1 MDKLKAHYD
10 RVLLV
15 AAGIVLLAVALYAA
29 LNASSLRDE
38 FPVPP
43 VRDTGAGFEE
53 DPVLAR
59 LQTEAAKLQEPSRS
73 AWAADDR
80 ALFVSRVYLLREGQL
95 VDILESDVELYP
107 GIPNAWILKH
117 GLDYTDRNL
126 ALADPDNDGFNNVEE
141 FRAGTNPMDANSKP
155 ASWSKLRL
163 TASKIDK
170 LRTKFESL
178 PRGDLKVVQINTV
191 SADNPRALTGASQ
204 FYTEGDM
211 IKLSETGPDGKQL
224 ETDTPLKFVEATF
237 IKRPNPATN
246 SEEEIPQITLLNT
259 TDGVKIELLQGEVK
273 DSPYSLAS
281 LQDTRSGQTT
291 ELRSGQEFE
300 LEPGQRYKLIDVS
313 EEAAT
318 IQDLTSGEKHT
329 IPRPETDALPAPP
342 SE

>member
-1 MDKLKAHYD
+1 MDKIKANYD

-15 AAGIVLLAVALYAA
+15 VAGVILLGVALYAG
-29 LNASSLRDE
+29 LNISSLRDE

-43 VRDTGAGFEE
+43 VRDRGAAFEE
-53 DPVLAR
+53 NPILAQ
-59 LQTEAAKLQEPSRS
+59 LHAEAAKFREPSPS

-80 ALFVSRVYLLREGQL
+80 SLFVSRVYLLREGQL

-126 ALADPDNDGFNNVEE
+126 AQADPDGDDFTNLEE
-141 FRAGTNPMDANSKP
+141 FRAGTNPMDGKSKP

-178 PRGDLKVVQINTV
+178 PRGDLEVVQINTV
-191 SADNPRALTGASQ
+191 SAENPRALTGASQ
-204 FYTEGDM
+204 FYRRGDM
-211 IKLSETGPDGKQL
+211 IKLSESGPDGKQV
-224 ETDTPLKFVEATF
+224 ETPTPLQFTAAKF
-237 IKRPNPATN
+237 IKRLNPNTN
-246 SEEEIPQITLLNT
+246 SEEEIPQITLLNA
-259 TDGVKIELLQGEVK
+259 TDGLEIELLQGEVK
-273 DSPYSLAS
+273 DSPYSLATV
-281 LQDTRSGQTT
+281 QDTRSGQTM

-300 LEPGQRYKLIDVS
+300 LEAGQRYKLIDVS

-318 IQDLTSGEKHT
+318 IQDLSSGEKHT
-329 IPRPETDALPAPP
+329 IPRPETDAISAPP